1 MFTSATAQKHDW
13 RTNERR
19 SCSRDALSWIVLVFF
34 GQNNWGKLIDLSE
47 KGMCFQF
54 EQPPSPKEPI
64 EFTFEAMGC
73 MSIPH
78 EANAFGDSFQAAGRV
93 VWTHEFERTAGVQFV
108 NLSQRSRD
116 QIRYWL
122 SSASGHIEQASTAPQ
137 EALIAGHTAGLT
149 EELKRE
155 WDTEWNRLS
164 THSGPESFAP
174 KAPSPSLSKAP
185 AEPIHE
191 TSEFRLEELDA
202 HLESLWHPE
211 PTLDSQRSPR
221 QAVFH
226 REPEQEFPEQSAEPE
241 FDPSLPQGFEQE
253 FAAQSQ
259 DPPAAGTQAFWSTEP
274 EAAPQNLE
282 TPVSDA
288 EMVRAVRAHDRIE
301 HSGFEAPLPFDAP
314 LIQPRK
320 EESQRRGVTLRPRP
334 QKARVGSVV
343 ALTCLGTL
351 IVAAALIGIANRS
364 TGRAGASE
372 AASLAPENRVDSTAD
387 QRSATESTGPFL
399 VEVLDTSSR
408 RSVLWFT
415 GDSHQDISTRE
426 VQRPA
431 LSAVSVVSRDP
442 IAQAKASAPVEQEQV
457 RDFTLASPHPV
468 EGANP
473 SAANSEALTAPAIGE
488 VPLAADLPLR
498 ANLPSPVAPVER
510 TLPVGGDVQ
519 PARLIR
525 AVLPAYPQL
534 AKSNK
539 VAGDVTL
546 DALID
551 ASGDVRDVSVISGPV
566 FLREAAKTALKQWKY
581 EPARLDGQPTAM
593 HLTVTVKFKND
604 QK

>member
-1 MFTSATAQKHDW
+1 MITSAAAHKHDS

-19 SCSRDALSWIVLVFF
+19 SCSREELSWIVLVFF

-47 KGMCFQF
+47 KGMRFQF
-54 EQPPSPKEPI
+54 EQPPSLKEPI

-93 VWTHEFERTAGVQFV
+93 VWTHEFERTAGVQFL

-116 QIRYWL
+116 QIRCWV
-122 SSASGHIEQASTAPQ
+122 SSATSQSAAPFH
-137 EALIAGHTAGLT
+137 EATNVGHTAGLT

-155 WDTEWNRLS
+155 WDAEWNRRA
-164 THSGPESFAP
+164 GQQAAEPFAP
-174 KAPSPSLSKAP
+174 KVPPTEPPKAP
-185 AEPIHE
+185 AQIDTFQE
-191 TSEFRLEELDA
+191 TSDLKLEELDSR
-202 HLESLWHPE
+202 LESLWQRE
-211 PTLDSQRSPR
+211 PAFTPQPPHR
-221 QAVFH
+221 QSVFH
-226 REPEQEFPEQSAEPE
+226 REPEEESPRQSAEPE
-241 FDPSLPQGFEQE
+241 EFKASLLQEFEQE
-253 FAAQSQ
+253 FTAQSHHPLT
-259 DPPAAGTQAFWSTEP
+259 DTQAFWRTEV
-274 EAAPQNLE
+274 APQNRE
-282 TPVSDA
+282 TPAPEA
-288 EMVRAVRAHDRIE
+288 EMVRALRAHDRLE
-301 HSGFEAPLPFDAP
+301 RSGLEAPLPFEAP
-314 LIQPRK
+314 PVLPN

-334 QKARVGSVV
+334 QKARVGSIIAV
-343 ALTCLGTL
+343 TCLGTL
-351 IVAAALIGIANRS
+351 LVAAALIAIATRS
-364 TGRAGASE
+364 PGKAGVGE
-372 AASLAPENRVDSTAD
+372 FASLPSESRVDTTTD
-387 QRSATESTGPFL
+387 QPAALESTGPFL

-415 GDSHQDISTRE
+415 GDSKQDISTHE
-426 VQRPA
+426 VQRPV
-431 LSAVSVVSRDP
+431 LSAVSAIPRDP
-442 IAQAKASAPVEQEQV
+442 IVGERPSGTAKTENP

-468 EGANP
+468 SGANP
-473 SAANSEALTAPAIGE
+473 SAAGSEAVTAPTIGE
-488 VPLAADLPLR
+488 TPLPADLPLR
-498 ANLPSPVAPVER
+498 ANLPSPAAPAER

-534 AKSNK
+534 AKSQR

-551 ASGDVRDVSVISGPV
+551 ASGNVRDVSVISGPV
-566 FLREAAKTALKQWKY
+566 FLRDAAKVALKQWKY